1 MKTYKKTNISFWK
14 KRKKKD
20 RNFKTDIE
28 KTDFQ
33 NYFFFNFNL
42 IFIIILKKLMRSS
55 DGSDDMMVPNDP
67 VSRIYICFC

>member
-20 RNFKTDIE
+20 QNFKTDIE